1 MFQQINSFT
10 ELINLPDGTLLRWR
24 SGDRESVAYLLCR
37 EHERGGDQGGG
48 TTVTLS
54 LSPGPEWDSFNPADV
69 LVYPVDVILLGHR
82 LTAPNFD
89 TVDVSDA
96 LSKSPVIEDLKA
108 ALIEFDGGWEIGAES
123 DKTTAIKL
131 AEAAEAVVAVEDE
144 LSCRGAG
151 LSEMVKAMGSIPPND
166 GRWPGG
172 ENPLITDFGT
182 QELISGGTYPRDV
195 ALQAAALAYSK
206 HTTESSGGIA
216 SDVLTVAQRFVDW
229 LSNDAQDSETEDTG
243 APGNSEQ
250 PEPAVMS
257 AESAAEAMTLDLAV
271 VTEKLGLSTGPV
283 SRIAR
288 SLAALGWKR

>member
-257 AESAAEAMTLDLAV
+257 AESAAEAMTLDLAL
-271 VTEKLGLSTGPV
+271 VTENIGLSTGQV